1 MGNDLR
7 KYASQ
12 TNRRVILWALV
23 LLLTIGP
30 GLVWLIYGPGPALT
44 SLLCLLG
51 VLAPVGLIWLVLA
64 IIDAIVKRAD
74 RE

>member
-7 KYASQ
+7 KYASE

-30 GLVWLIYGPGPALT
+30 GLVWLLYGARSALT

-51 VLAPVGLIWLVLA
+51 VFAPVGLIWLVLA